1 MIGFILSLISPNTH
15 DGKCPSLWDS
25 SFIFGGIYQQRKA
38 AELLYQRLIVT
49 LFLFFKHIIILKKL
63 TQGYVKTKTQAPYD
77 EAQVTTYRLRFL
89 DHEINKNRVANQTL
103 HKHPKIAKP
112 FSK

>member
-49 LFLFFKHIIILKKL
+49 LFLFFKHIIILKNL
-63 TQGYVKTKTQAPYD
+63 TQGYVKTKTQTPMMKL
-77 EAQVTTYRLRFL
+77 RLQPIDYASLIMRL
-89 DHEINKNRVANQTL
+89 IKIELPI
-103 HKHPKIAKP
+103 KHFTNIPK
-112 FSK
+112 